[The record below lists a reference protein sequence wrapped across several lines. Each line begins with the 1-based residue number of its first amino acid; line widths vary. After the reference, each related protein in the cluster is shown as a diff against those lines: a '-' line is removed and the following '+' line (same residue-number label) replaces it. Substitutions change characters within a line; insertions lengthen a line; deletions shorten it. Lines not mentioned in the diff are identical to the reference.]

1 MYEKLWNICAGPLCV
16 LSKPGEKVYYFPQ
29 GHIELIENS
38 TRDELDHIRP
48 IFDLPSKLR
57 CRVVAI
63 DRKVDKN
70 TDEVY
75 AQISLMPDTT
85 DMSQPISTQNL
96 VAKDLHGQEWSFKH
110 VFREERMGS
119 YELVLGEQSI
129 NKATYLH
136 QYDGTIIGVNDMSPH
151 WKDSE
156 WRSLKVQWDELS
168 PFLRPNQVSPWD
180 IEHLIPSLDISQ
192 SSLKKK
198 KHWRQLN
205 EIGATSSNL
214 WTCQEIGQRSMN
226 SPISVPEFSYPN
238 AVEDSKFP
246 SGLLLNHSLL
256 AIPNENYNSD
266 QMIQPRKEDI
276 TTEATTSCLLFG
288 VDLTKVS
295 KSKDSIC
302 PIESCKK
309 SEISKLSQDKKFD
322 QTQPLR
328 SPKEVQSTEFNFT
341 RSRIKVHMQGVA
353 ISRVV
358 DLTAM
363 HGYNQL
369 IQKLEELFDL
379 KDELRTRNQWEIVFT
394 DNEGAEMLV
403 GDDPWP
409 EFCNMAKRI
418 FIYSKEEI
426 KKMKLKN
433 KFFQPE
439 SKALTSS
446 DVPPNV
452 TDN

>member
-1 MYEKLWNICAGPLCV
+1 
-16 LSKPGEKVYYFPQ
+16 
-29 GHIELIENS
+29 
-38 TRDELDHIRP
+38 
-48 IFDLPSKLR
+48 
-57 CRVVAI
+57 
-63 DRKVDKN
+63 
-70 TDEVY
+70 
-75 AQISLMPDTT
+75 
-85 DMSQPISTQNL
+85 MSQPISTQNL

-110 VFREERMGS
+110 VFRGTPQRHMFTSGGGWRAGENGELRVGIRRAEHQQSHIPSSVISANCMQHGVIASVVNAFKTKCMFKIASVVNAFKTKCMFNVVYKPRMQFEGKDFS
-119 YELVLGEQSI
+119 E
-129 NKATYLH
+129 KR
-136 QYDGTIIGVNDMSPH
+136 YDGTIIGVNDMSPH